1 MERRITEDISILGK
15 VSVNFASIS
24 STIFSIYEKEKE
36 VERQKDIPHLGLA
49 SQAFYGINHTR
60 YEYLILQCVISELAD
75 NSLKGTSSAQGEISI
90 NGKKYFGNHII
101 KSWFL
106 LSNFGHCKNTIGD
119 EKALLLKAINRK
131 GFRSHLLNSIKDEEL
146 KTWASEVIDGFDYV
160 NFHHILSI
168 RRIYKALKRKIII
181 QDEIIQI
188 YKLYLLDS
196 RKTKGIANELKVE
209 QLKMIHKNIRDL
221 AIISLDSRNSS
232 LPISIDILST
242 VLSFDFYE
250 NRFQQTQASEIFHPN
265 LSLLFDNLYLHPES
279 QTFQRSYEVR
289 ALKNIETTDYSGFCD
304 KAFKT
309 GLANP
314 SDCDL
319 RHFLR
324 TSIQLEDL
332 KKDDLKE
339 NLRLAHTVKREVL
352 NVESSL
358 DFNPFTSTQVMDFYI
373 HYKDF
378 QLENLPRFLSNIIG
392 ILNNQMKDTV
402 KRLADKR
409 SGILNGIYK
418 GLAKLELTKEEK
430 NSLMKPAQN
439 ALSNEAWQLIQNKNI
454 PAFKGILWSVLQF
467 HIKDNYYFDID
478 HHTNTEFKYF
488 GVKFYD
494 GMDFLTSDIK
504 KAINSSIDE
513 DRKHELRQ
521 LLKSVNR
528 KFEGTTIACLS
539 RITIYDYSKAP
550 SKRKVTDIDSVVLK
564 FNNNQMALEFHES
577 KNTRTPEKDAK
588 KDLKAKFVKTLNENS
603 KGYKFANI
611 KKFGCKVVVKHNSYQ
626 TLSS

>member
-24 STIFSIYEKEKE
+24 STIFSIYEQEKE
-36 VERQKDIPHLGLA
+36 VERQKDIPHLGLV

-75 NSLKGTSSAQGEISI
+75 NSFKGTSSAQGEISI

-101 KSWFL
+101 KAWFL

-146 KTWASEVIDGFDYV
+146 QTLAAEVIDGFDYV
-160 NFHHILSI
+160 NFHHILAI
-168 RRIYKALKRKIII
+168 RRIYKSLKRRLET

-196 RKTKGIANELKVE
+196 RKTKTIANELKVE

-232 LPISIDILST
+232 LPITIDILST

-265 LSLLFDNLYLHPES
+265 LSLLIDNLYLHPES
-279 QTFQRSYEVR
+279 QTFQRSYEIR
-289 ALKNIETTDYSGFCD
+289 ALKSIETNDYSGFCD
-304 KAFKT
+304 KAIET

-339 NLRLAHTVKREVL
+339 NLRLALTVKRGVS

-373 HYKDF
+373 HSSDF
-378 QLENLPRFLSNIIG
+378 RLENLPRFLSNIIG
-392 ILNNQMKDTV
+392 ILNNQMKDTFE
-402 KRLADKR
+402 RLVNKR
-409 SGILNGIYK
+409 SRILSGINSVVER
-418 GLAKLELTKEEK
+418 LELTEEEKEE
-430 NSLMKPAQN
+430 LMEPAKN
-439 ALSNEAWQLIQNKNI
+439 ALFQEAWELIQTKNI
-454 PAFKGILWSVLQF
+454 P
-467 HIKDNYYFDID
+467 YP
-478 HHTNTEFKYF
+478 F
-488 GVKFYD
+488 GV
-494 GMDFLTSDIK
+494 
-504 KAINSSIDE
+504 
-513 DRKHELRQ
+513 
-521 LLKSVNR
+521 V
-528 KFEGTTIACLS
+528 
-539 RITIYDYSKAP
+539 RI
-550 SKRKVTDIDSVVLK
+550 
-564 FNNNQMALEFHES
+564 
-577 KNTRTPEKDAK
+577 
-588 KDLKAKFVKTLNENS
+588 
-603 KGYKFANI
+603 
-611 KKFGCKVVVKHNSYQ
+611 
-626 TLSS
+626 